1 MAKWQEPRSF
11 WTWGFQSD
19 EPTQAQRQTVAAQI
33 SRKVTWLV
41 RGRTIGIALAV
52 LDAFEDFFT
61 VNSHGLGCIDANANL
76 VSFHSE
82 NRNGYVL
89 ANDY

>member
-1 MAKWQEPRSF
+1 MSRSLAGKETPKSGSNGQSFPRKG
-11 WTWGFQSD
+11 TG
-19 EPTQAQRQTVAAQI
+19 
-33 SRKVTWLV
+33 LV
-41 RGRTIGIALAV
+41 RIGRTIGIALAV
-52 LDAFEDFFT
+52 LDAFEDFFA
-61 VNSHGLGCIDANANL
+61 VNSHGLGCIDSNANL

>member
-1 MAKWQEPRSF
+1 MSRRLAGKETLKTGSNGQCFP
-11 WTWGFQSD
+11 
-19 EPTQAQRQTVAAQI
+19 
-33 SRKVTWLV
+33 RKVTWLV

-61 VNSHGLGCIDANANL
+61 VTSHGLGCIDANADL

>member
-1 MAKWQEPRSF
+1 MTRSLAGKETLKTGSNGQSLPRK
-11 WTWGFQSD
+11 G
-19 EPTQAQRQTVAAQI
+19 
-33 SRKVTWLV
+33 TWLV
-41 RGRTIGIALAV
+41 RGGTIGIALAV

>member
-1 MAKWQEPRSF
+1 MSRSLAGKE
-11 WTWGFQSD
+11 TLKSGSNGQSL
-19 EPTQAQRQTVAAQI
+19 PGNG
-33 SRKVTWLV
+33 TWLV
-41 RGRTIGIALAV
+41 RIRTIGVALAV

-61 VNSHGLGCIDANANL
+61 VNSHGLRRIDSNADL

>member
-1 MAKWQEPRSF
+1 MSRRLAGKETLKTGSDGQCFPRN
-11 WTWGFQSD
+11 G
-19 EPTQAQRQTVAAQI
+19 V
-33 SRKVTWLV
+33 WLI
-41 RGRTIGIALAV
+41 RIRTIGRALAV

-61 VNSHGLGCIDANANL
+61 VNSHGLWRIDSNADL

-82 NRNGYVL
+82 NRDGHVL

>member
-1 MAKWQEPRSF
+1 MSRSLAGKETLKKGSNGQSFPRS
-11 WTWGFQSD
+11 G
-19 EPTQAQRQTVAAQI
+19 
-33 SRKVTWLV
+33 TWLV
-41 RGRTIGIALAV
+41 GIRTIGIGIALAV
-52 LDAFEDFFT
+52 LDAFENFFA
-61 VNSHGLGCIDANANL
+61 VNSHGLWRIDSNADL

>member
-1 MAKWQEPRSF
+1 MSRRLAGKETLKTGSNGQSLPRK
-11 WTWGFQSD
+11 G
-19 EPTQAQRQTVAAQI
+19 
-33 SRKVTWLV
+33 TWLV
-41 RGRTIGIALAV
+41 RSRTIGIALAV

-61 VNSHGLGCIDANANL
+61 VNSHGLGCIDSNADL
-76 VSFHSE
+76 VSLHSE

>member
-1 MAKWQEPRSF
+1 MSRSLAGKETLKNGSNGQSLPRK
-11 WTWGFQSD
+11 G
-19 EPTQAQRQTVAAQI
+19 A
-33 SRKVTWLV
+33 WLV
-41 RGRTIGIALAV
+41 RSRTIGALAI

-61 VNSHGLGCIDANANL
+61 VNSHGLGCIDANADL